1 MDPAQAVVA
10 DIELAGVVADDD
22 GVGQKAV
29 GLDAAPQGALG
40 GDRDRIGLDRERGD
54 AERFQV
60 GGPSRLIRKA
70 AVLMVRQAVDHVGGK
85 RALAHIGESLIVDD
99 VIVMAGPQQA
109 QKIEPALAAGG
120 AKPGEMRVADLG
132 AKPIDRLVARPG
144 VVHRDVGRVGKG
156 GPQHVAGLVAK
167 ILLAGDQK
175 AHHLALGDDDAEA
188 AQQRQD
194 ACHRGLSLVIEHQ
207 HEAAQ
212 FRPEMAVDARRQRR
226 RDDLPVR
233 RLPALA
239 AELHHMGADHQV
251 LHHVARGALQA
262 RAKRRRLDRDDALLV
277 DNEFVARAAAPAL
290 DRTLRQLRLGGL
302 LHPARLDIGFDIG
315 PPRAALQ
322 PRNLVPQ
329 RRDRSL
335 HIRHFRQSLQ
345 EQVLQFG
352 SRKAVNIVGR

>member
-10 DIELAGVVADDD
+10 DIELAGVVADNH

-40 GDRDRIGLDRERGD
+40 GDRDRIGFDRKRRD
-54 AERFQV
+54 AKRFQV
-60 GGPSRLIRKA
+60 RVPGRLIHKA
-70 AVLMVRQAVDHVGGK
+70 AVLMIRQAGDHVGGK
-85 RALAHIGESLIVDD
+85 RALAHIGEGVVIDD

-109 QKIEPALAAGG
+109 EEIEPVLAARG
-120 AKPGEMRVADLG
+120 AKPGEIRVADLG
-132 AKPIDRLVARPG
+132 AIPIDRLVARPG

-167 ILLAGDQK
+167 IVLAGDQQ
-175 AHHLALGDDDAEA
+175 AHHLALGDHDADA

-194 ACHRGLSLVIEHQ
+194 ARHRGLSLVIEHQ

-212 FRPEMAVDARRQRR
+212 FGTEMAIDARRQRR
-226 RDDLPVR
+226 RDDLPIR
-233 RLPALA
+233 RLPTLA

-262 RAKRRRLDRDDALLV
+262 RAKRGDDGDDALLV

-290 DRTLRQLRLGGL
+290 GRTLRRLRLGGL
-302 LHPARLDIGFDIG
+302 LHPARLGIGFDVG
-315 PPRAALQ
+315 PPRTALQ
-322 PRNLVPQ
+322 PRNLVPL

-352 SRKAVNIVGR
+352 SRQAVNIVGW